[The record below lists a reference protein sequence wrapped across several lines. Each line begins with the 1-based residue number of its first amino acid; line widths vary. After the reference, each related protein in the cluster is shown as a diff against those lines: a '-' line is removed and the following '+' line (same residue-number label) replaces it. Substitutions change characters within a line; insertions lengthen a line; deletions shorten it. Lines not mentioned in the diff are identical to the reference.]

1 MLNTLTGMP
10 PSSPEQ
16 ADVFL
21 STLEEREEVLRAIEA
36 QLAVHNF
43 LAKEIFGIRLAL
55 DEAIVNGIKH
65 GHKFDATKRL
75 HLAYIITNGKLH
87 VDITDEGPGFDPA
100 AVPDPLA
107 DENLDKVSGRGL
119 FLMSSYMESVQFNE
133 TGNRVSMTKETA
145 SINAEQRK

>member
-1 MLNTLTGMP
+1 MSNTLPGMP
-10 PSSPEQ
+10 LPSPEK
-16 ADVFL
+16 ADVFI
-21 STLEEREEVLRAIEA
+21 STLEERNEALSAIES

-65 GHKFDATKRL
+65 GHKFDTSKRV
-75 HLAYIITNGKLH
+75 HLAYTIGDGKFH

-107 DENLDKVSGRGL
+107 DENLEKASGRGL
-119 FLMSSYMESVQFNE
+119 FLMSSYMKTVEFNE

-145 SINAEQRK
+145 SIHAEKRK